1 MAGSEPDTGKET
13 ETETET
19 GKETETNKQP
29 ETPST
34 QPGTEKPNT
43 NPNTQKV
50 PAVGTTK
57 PVGRGFYKVTKSDAK
72 NGTVTLVKPRKATEK
87 KFTIPGTVKIDGVT
101 FKVTEISKNAFKN
114 NKKLTQVI
122 IGKHVTKIGA
132 NAFNGAKKLK
142 KITIKSTQ
150 LKKVGKK
157 AFKGIDKK
165 CKIKVPKK
173 KLTSYKR
180 LLKGKGQKASVKI
193 TK

>member
-1 MAGSEPDTGKET
+1 MKLKA
-13 ETETET
+13 
-19 GKETETNKQP
+19 
-29 ETPST
+29 
-34 QPGTEKPNT
+34 
-43 NPNTQKV
+43 
-50 PAVGTTK
+50 TK
-57 PVGRGFYKVTKSDAK
+57 KTKVTIQD
-72 NGTVTLVKPRKATEK
+72 
-87 KFTIPGTVKIDGVT
+87 TVKVGNYS
-101 FKVTEISKNAFKN
+101 FKVTTIGKNAFKN

-150 LKKVGKK
+150 LKKVGSK

-173 KLTSYKR
+173 KLTRYKR

>member
-1 MAGSEPDTGKET
+1 M
-13 ETETET
+13 
-19 GKETETNKQP
+19 
-29 ETPST
+29 
-34 QPGTEKPNT
+34 
-43 NPNTQKV
+43 
-50 PAVGTTK
+50 
-57 PVGRGFYKVTKSDAK
+57 
-72 NGTVTLVKPRKATEK
+72 KPRKATEK

-173 KLTSYKR
+173 KLTSYETPVERKR
-180 LLKGKGQKASVKI
+180 PEGKREDHKVRNQEKQNGSKREDWCKGAGLFF
-193 TK
+193 

>member
-1 MAGSEPDTGKET
+1 MKLKA
-13 ETETET
+13 
-19 GKETETNKQP
+19 
-29 ETPST
+29 
-34 QPGTEKPNT
+34 
-43 NPNTQKV
+43 
-50 PAVGTTK
+50 TK
-57 PVGRGFYKVTKSDAK
+57 KTKVTIQD
-72 NGTVTLVKPRKATEK
+72 
-87 KFTIPGTVKIDGVT
+87 TVKVGNYS
-101 FKVTEISKNAFKN
+101 FKVTTIGKNAFKN

-173 KLTSYKR
+173 KLQTTAERKR
-180 LLKGKGQKASVKI
+180 PEGKREDHKVRNQEKQNGSKREDWCKGAGLFF
-193 TK
+193 

>member
-1 MAGSEPDTGKET
+1 M
-13 ETETET
+13 
-19 GKETETNKQP
+19 
-29 ETPST
+29 
-34 QPGTEKPNT
+34 
-43 NPNTQKV
+43 
-50 PAVGTTK
+50 
-57 PVGRGFYKVTKSDAK
+57 
-72 NGTVTLVKPRKATEK
+72 KPRKATEK
-87 KFTIPGTVKIDGVT
+87 KFTVPGTVKIDGVT